1 MNGMY
6 QILTL
11 NSISPKGLERLPA
24 SLFQLTDDPAAAE
37 GVLVRSQNMHEMELS
52 DGLLAIARAGAGTNN
67 IPIDRCTEQGIA
79 VFNAPG
85 ANANAVKELTI
96 AGLVLACRNVAPA
109 LQWVS
114 TLAGEGENIGKLV
127 EKGKSKFVGPEL
139 AGKRLG
145 VIGLGAIGVKV
156 ANAATHLG
164 LEVFG
169 YDPYISVEAAW
180 NLSRNVVHCVNL
192 NDLYRQCDFITVH
205 VPVTRETN
213 GFINAEAIA
222 QMKPGVRI
230 INFARGELV
239 DEGAILA
246 ATRTGRVACY
256 VCDFPSAALIGQPG
270 IVALP
275 HLGASTPESEE
286 NCAVMAAEQL
296 KDYLLNGNI
305 KNSVNLPDVEL
316 PRVGGNRICVLH
328 RNVPGMLSGIT
339 GAVSDASLNI
349 ENLVNKGRG
358 EIAYTMLDVSGNVG
372 GAVVARLQ
380 NLEGS
385 IRVRII

>member
-1 MNGMY
+1 MY

-11 NSISPKGLERLPA
+11 NSISPKGTERLPA
-24 SLFQLTDDPAAAE
+24 SLFTLTDDPSEAA
-37 GVLVRSQNMHEMELS
+37 GILVRSQNMKEMELPEC
-52 DGLLAIARAGAGTNN
+52 LLAVARAGAGTNN

-79 VFNAPG
+79 VFNTPG

-96 AGLVLACRNVAPA
+96 AGLVLACRNISPA
-109 LQWVS
+109 LEWVN
-114 TLAGEGENIGKLV
+114 TLAGEGDAVGKLV
-127 EKGKSKFVGPEL
+127 EKGKSRFVGPEL

-156 ANAATHLG
+156 ANTATHLG
-164 LEVFG
+164 LEVYG

-192 NDLYRQCDFITVH
+192 NDLYRQCDLITIH
-205 VPVTRETN
+205 VPVTKDTA

-230 INFARGELV
+230 LNFARGELV
-239 DEGAILA
+239 EESAILS
-246 ATRTGRVACY
+246 ATRSGRVACY

-270 IVALP
+270 VVALP

-286 NCAVMAAEQL
+286 NCAIMAAEEL

-305 KNSVNLPDVEL
+305 HNSVNLPDVEL

-328 RNVPGMLSGIT
+328 RNIPGMLSGIT
-339 GAVSDASLNI
+339 SAVSDASLNI

-372 GAVVARLQ
+372 GAVINRLKS
-380 NLEGS
+380 LEGS

>member
-1 MNGMY
+1 MSAMY
-6 QILTL
+6 QVLTL
-11 NSISPKGLERLPA
+11 NNISPKGIERLPA
-24 SLFQLTDDPAAAE
+24 SLFQMTENIDEAA
-37 GVLVRSQNMHEMELS
+37 GILVRSQNMKEMQLPE
-52 DGLLAIARAGAGTNN
+52 GLLAVARAGAGTNN
-67 IPIDRCTEQGIA
+67 IPIDRCTAQGIA
-79 VFNAPG
+79 VFNTPG

-96 AGLVLACRNVAPA
+96 AGLVLACRNIAPA
-109 LQWVS
+109 LSWVQ
-114 TLAGEGENIGKLV
+114 TLAGAGDEVGKLV
-127 EKGKSKFVGPEL
+127 EKGKSRFVGPEL

-156 ANAATHLG
+156 ANTATHLG
-164 LEVFG
+164 LEVYG

-192 NDLYRQCDFITVH
+192 NDLYRQCDLITVH
-205 VPVTRETN
+205 VPVTRDTT

-230 INFARGELV
+230 INCARGELV
-239 DEGAILA
+239 NETDILTA
-246 ATRTGRVACY
+246 VQNGRVGCY
-256 VCDFPSAALIGQPG
+256 VCDFPSAALIGRPG

-286 NCAVMAAEQL
+286 NCAVMAAEEL

-316 PRVGGNRICVLH
+316 PRVGGSRVCVLH
-328 RNVPGMLSGIT
+328 RNMPGMLSGIT
-339 GAVSDASLNI
+339 GAVSDAALNI

-358 EIAYTMLDVSGNVG
+358 EIAYTMLDVSGNIG
-372 GAVVARLQ
+372 SAVVARLKG
-380 NLEGS
+380 LEGS

>member
-1 MNGMY
+1 MY

-11 NSISPKGLERLPA
+11 NSISPKGTERLPA
-24 SLFQLTDDPAAAE
+24 SLFTLTDDPSEAA
-37 GVLVRSQNMHEMELS
+37 GILVRSQNMKEMELPEC
-52 DGLLAIARAGAGTNN
+52 LLAVARAGAGTNN

-79 VFNAPG
+79 VFNTPG

-96 AGLVLACRNVAPA
+96 AGLVLACRNISPA
-109 LQWVS
+109 LEWVN
-114 TLAGEGENIGKLV
+114 TLAGEGDAVGKLV
-127 EKGKSKFVGPEL
+127 EKGKSRFVGPEL

-156 ANAATHLG
+156 ANTATHLG
-164 LEVFG
+164 LEVYG

-192 NDLYRQCDFITVH
+192 NDLYRQCDLITIH
-205 VPVTRETN
+205 VPVTKDTA

-230 INFARGELV
+230 LNFARGELV
-239 DEGAILA
+239 EESAILS
-246 ATRTGRVACY
+246 ATRSGRVACY

-270 IVALP
+270 VVALP

-286 NCAVMAAEQL
+286 NCAVMAAEEL

-305 KNSVNLPDVEL
+305 HNSVNLPDVEL

-328 RNVPGMLSGIT
+328 RNIPGMLSGIT
-339 GAVSDASLNI
+339 SAISDASLNI

-372 GAVVARLQ
+372 GAVINRLKS
-380 NLEGS
+380 LEGS

>member
-1 MNGMY
+1 MY

-11 NSISPKGLERLPA
+11 NSISPKGTERLPA
-24 SLFQLTDDPAAAE
+24 SLFTLTDDPSEAA
-37 GVLVRSQNMHEMELS
+37 GILVRSQNMKEMELPEC
-52 DGLLAIARAGAGTNN
+52 LLAVARAGAGTNN

-79 VFNAPG
+79 VFNTPG

-96 AGLVLACRNVAPA
+96 AGLVLACRNISPA
-109 LQWVS
+109 LEWVN
-114 TLAGEGENIGKLV
+114 TLAGEGDAVGKLV
-127 EKGKSKFVGPEL
+127 EKGKSRFVGPEL

-156 ANAATHLG
+156 ANTATHLG
-164 LEVFG
+164 LEVYG

-192 NDLYRQCDFITVH
+192 NDLYRQCDLITIH
-205 VPVTRETN
+205 VPVTKDTA

-230 INFARGELV
+230 LNFARGELV
-239 DEGAILA
+239 EESAILS
-246 ATRTGRVACY
+246 ATRSGRVACY

-270 IVALP
+270 VVALP

-286 NCAVMAAEQL
+286 NCAVMAAEEL

-305 KNSVNLPDVEL
+305 HNSVNLPDVEL

-328 RNVPGMLSGIT
+328 RNIPGMLSGIT
-339 GAVSDASLNI
+339 SAVSDASLNI

-372 GAVVARLQ
+372 GAVINRLKS
-380 NLEGS
+380 LEGS

>member
-1 MNGMY
+1 MY

-11 NSISPKGLERLPA
+11 NSISPKGTERLPA
-24 SLFQLTDDPAAAE
+24 SLFTLTDDPSEAA
-37 GVLVRSQNMHEMELS
+37 GILVRSQNMKEMELPEC
-52 DGLLAIARAGAGTNN
+52 LLAVARAGAGTNN
-67 IPIDRCTEQGIA
+67 IPVDRCTEQGIA
-79 VFNAPG
+79 VFNTPG

-96 AGLVLACRNVAPA
+96 AGLVLACRNISPA
-109 LQWVS
+109 LEWVN
-114 TLAGEGENIGKLV
+114 TLAGEGDAVGKLV
-127 EKGKSKFVGPEL
+127 EKGKSRFVGPEL

-156 ANAATHLG
+156 ANTATHLG
-164 LEVFG
+164 LEVYG

-192 NDLYRQCDFITVH
+192 NDLYRQCDLITIH
-205 VPVTRETN
+205 VPVTKDTA

-230 INFARGELV
+230 LNFARGELV
-239 DEGAILA
+239 EESAILS
-246 ATRTGRVACY
+246 ATRSGRVACY

-270 IVALP
+270 VVALP

-286 NCAVMAAEQL
+286 NCAVMAAEEL

-305 KNSVNLPDVEL
+305 HNSVNLPDVEL

-328 RNVPGMLSGIT
+328 RNIPGMLSGIT
-339 GAVSDASLNI
+339 SAVSDASLNI

-372 GAVVARLQ
+372 GAVINRLKS
-380 NLEGS
+380 LEGS

>member
-1 MNGMY
+1 MNSMY

-11 NSISPKGLERLPA
+11 NSISPKGTERLPA
-24 SLFQLTDDPAAAE
+24 SLFTLTDDPSEAA
-37 GVLVRSQNMHEMELS
+37 GILVRSQNMKEMELPEC
-52 DGLLAIARAGAGTNN
+52 LLAVARAGAGTNN

-79 VFNAPG
+79 VFNTPG

-96 AGLVLACRNVAPA
+96 AGLVLACRNISPA
-109 LQWVS
+109 LEWVN
-114 TLAGEGENIGKLV
+114 TLAGEGDAVGKLV
-127 EKGKSKFVGPEL
+127 EKGKSRFVGPEL

-156 ANAATHLG
+156 ANTATHLG
-164 LEVFG
+164 LEVYG

-192 NDLYRQCDFITVH
+192 NDLYRQCDLITIH
-205 VPVTRETN
+205 VPVTKDTA

-230 INFARGELV
+230 LNFARGELV
-239 DEGAILA
+239 EESAILS
-246 ATRTGRVACY
+246 ATRSGRVACY

-270 IVALP
+270 VVALP

-286 NCAVMAAEQL
+286 NCAVMAAEEL

-305 KNSVNLPDVEL
+305 HNSVNLPDVEL

-328 RNVPGMLSGIT
+328 RNIPGMLSGIT
-339 GAVSDASLNI
+339 SAVSDASLNI

-372 GAVVARLQ
+372 GAVINRLKS
-380 NLEGS
+380 LEGS

>member
-1 MNGMY
+1 MY

-11 NSISPKGLERLPA
+11 NSISPKGTERLPA
-24 SLFQLTDDPAAAE
+24 SLFTLTDDPSEAA
-37 GVLVRSQNMHEMELS
+37 GILVRSQNMKEMELPEC
-52 DGLLAIARAGAGTNN
+52 LLAVARAGAGTNN

-79 VFNAPG
+79 VFNTPG

-96 AGLVLACRNVAPA
+96 AGLVLACRNISPA
-109 LQWVS
+109 LEWVN
-114 TLAGEGENIGKLV
+114 TLAGEGDAVGKLV
-127 EKGKSKFVGPEL
+127 EKGKSRFVGPEL

-156 ANAATHLG
+156 ANTATHLG
-164 LEVFG
+164 LEVYG

-192 NDLYRQCDFITVH
+192 NDLYRQCDLITIH
-205 VPVTRETN
+205 VPVTKDTA

-230 INFARGELV
+230 LNFARGELV
-239 DEGAILA
+239 EEGAILS
-246 ATRTGRVACY
+246 ATRSGRVACY

-270 IVALP
+270 VVALP

-286 NCAVMAAEQL
+286 NCAVMAAEEL

-305 KNSVNLPDVEL
+305 HNSVNLPDVEL

-328 RNVPGMLSGIT
+328 RNIPGMLSGIT
-339 GAVSDASLNI
+339 SAVSDASLNI

-372 GAVVARLQ
+372 GAVINRLKS
-380 NLEGS
+380 LEGS

>member
-1 MNGMY
+1 MNSMY

-11 NSISPKGLERLPA
+11 NSISPKGTERLPA
-24 SLFQLTDDPAAAE
+24 SLFTLTDDPSEAA
-37 GVLVRSQNMHEMELS
+37 GILVRSQNMKEMELPEC
-52 DGLLAIARAGAGTNN
+52 LLAVARAGAGTNN

-79 VFNAPG
+79 VFNTPG

-96 AGLVLACRNVAPA
+96 AGLVLACRNISPA
-109 LQWVS
+109 LEWVN
-114 TLAGEGENIGKLV
+114 TLAGEGDAVGKLV
-127 EKGKSKFVGPEL
+127 EKGKSRFVGPEL

-156 ANAATHLG
+156 ANTATHLG
-164 LEVFG
+164 LEVYG

-192 NDLYRQCDFITVH
+192 NDLYRQCDLITIH
-205 VPVTRETN
+205 VPVTKDTA

-230 INFARGELV
+230 LNFARGELV
-239 DEGAILA
+239 EEGAILS
-246 ATRTGRVACY
+246 ATRSGRVACY

-270 IVALP
+270 VVALP

-286 NCAVMAAEQL
+286 NCAVMAAEEL

-305 KNSVNLPDVEL
+305 HNSVNLPDVEL

-328 RNVPGMLSGIT
+328 RNIPGMLSGIT
-339 GAVSDASLNI
+339 SAVSDASLNI

-372 GAVVARLQ
+372 GAVINRLKS
-380 NLEGS
+380 LEGS